1 MNILFLLFF
10 MLAPAQAVILHN
22 PIDKIAQLIKNAD
35 TEQICSMLDESVTL
49 TILGEENVYFKGQA
63 DVIIDKFFK
72 NHTPTAVKT
81 VHKVESNAN
90 YLYAVYE
97 TKTSNGNF
105 RISVQ
110 MRSNGSDFLISE
122 FKVEANKF

>member
-1 MNILFLLFF
+1 MNVLYLLLFI
-10 MLAPAQAVILHN
+10 LTPVQAVIFDN
-22 PIDKIAQLIKNAD
+22 PIDKIAQFIKNAD
-35 TEQICSMLDESVTL
+35 TSQISAMLDESVTL

-72 NHTPTAVKT
+72 THTPTEVKI

-90 YLYAVYE
+90 YRYAVYE
-97 TKTSNGNF
+97 TKTSNGNY

-110 MRSNGSDFLISE
+110 MRSNGSGFLISE
-122 FKVEANKF
+122 FKVEENKF